1 MNSILVPGKLSHDAS
16 GWSWAGLN
24 AIPLLEEYRAR
35 PEGNVHLLL
44 RGLGAVAGQLTNI
57 DLQVACCM
65 QSGCSLQ
72 TNKPILQNVSIYTKE
87 GCQHCSPEMLSQGAS
102 SMAFHADPAVLQHD
116 PYRCPLDPLSTSI
129 LSPGLEGH
137 LPDSGF
143 FAAETLGS
151 ASSAT
156 PTTLDHM
163 CCMASWAWAGCAFCA
178 I

>member
-1 MNSILVPGKLSHDAS
+1 MLVPCKLSHDAS

-72 TNKPILQNVSIYTKE
+72 TNQPIWQNVSIYTRRDANTARWK
-87 GCQHCSPEMLSQGAS
+87 CCHRAPVLWLFTQTRPFCSM
-102 SMAFHADPAVLQHD
+102 
-116 PYRCPLDPLSTSI
+116 
-129 LSPGLEGH
+129 
-137 LPDSGF
+137 
-143 FAAETLGS
+143 
-151 ASSAT
+151 T
-156 PTTLDHM
+156 PTGAH
-163 CCMASWAWAGCAFCA
+163 W
-178 I
+178 IR